1 MLLRRAQ
8 DASQTVVGEPVQTEL
23 QGFAGREGRAQARR
37 GGIFLRRGR
46 VGAGDYFRAE
56 TTGGEAEEGEE
67 EEGGKPGQG
76 ENAGPSPGISLGVE

>member
-23 QGFAGREGRAQARR
+23 QGFAGREGRARARR

-46 VGAGDYFRAE
+46 VGAGDYFRTE

-67 EEGGKPGQG
+67 EEGGRPGQG
-76 ENAGPSPGISLGVE
+76 ENAGISLGVE